1 MFEVQGVSRICA
13 KTSHFSRT
21 QGKCLAPPSSRDSA
35 WRLLCTIVQ
44 FWYPSTI
51 RRPQYVV
58 STVIIGKNRKSFNG
72 ETNVELQA
80 RLNPER

>member
-1 MFEVQGVSRICA
+1 MSGTAIVSR
-13 KTSHFSRT
+13 F
-21 QGKCLAPPSSRDSA
+21 GLASTV
-35 WRLLCTIVQ
+35 CTIVQ
-44 FWYPSTI
+44 FWYPS
-51 RRPQYVV
+51 QYVV